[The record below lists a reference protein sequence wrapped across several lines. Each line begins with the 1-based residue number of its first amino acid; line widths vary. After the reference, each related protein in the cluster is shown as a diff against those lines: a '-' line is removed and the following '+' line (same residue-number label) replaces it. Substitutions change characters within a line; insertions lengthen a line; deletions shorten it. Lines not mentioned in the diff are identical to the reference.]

1 VETTNGTTSNK
12 PAKKKTAMN
21 DKMIVVIFDNEKK
34 AYEGA
39 KALKDLHAEGSITLY
54 ANAVI
59 AKDAS
64 GKVIVKETADQG
76 PLGTGVG
83 LITGSLIG
91 LLGGPVGVA
100 LGAGAGTFGG
110 MLYDF
115 AKVGVGEDFID
126 EVAQNLQPGKVAV
139 VAEVWEEWVMPVDTR
154 MEAAGGAVFRWAR
167 EEVLDSQIER
177 DAAALKAE
185 VADLKAEHARADR
198 EAKAKLQ
205 AKISAAN
212 AKLQAT
218 QERAKAAAE
227 ATKQEMDAK
236 IKSLKEQVA
245 KAQGAAKAK
254 LEARIAEIQSEYKRR
269 ANKLHQ
275 AWELTK
281 EALA

>member
-1 VETTNGTTSNK
+1 
-12 PAKKKTAMN
+12 MN

-59 AKDAS
+59 TKDAN
-64 GKVIVKETADQG
+64 GKMIVKQTADQG

-115 AKVGVGEDFID
+115 ARVGVGEDFID

-139 VAEVWEEWVMPVDTR
+139 GAEVWEEWVMPVDTR
-154 MEAAGGAVFRWAR
+154 MEAAGGAVFRR
-167 EEVLDSQIER
+167 ERGEVLDSQIER

-185 VADLKAEHARADR
+185 VADLKAEHARAHR
-198 EAKAKLQ
+198 EAKAKLQAKIQ

-236 IKSLKEQVA
+236 IKSLEEQVA
-245 KAQGAAKAK
+245 KAQGAAKAQ
-254 LEARIAEIQSEYKRR
+254 LEARIAEVQSEYKRR

>member
-1 VETTNGTTSNK
+1 
-12 PAKKKTAMN
+12 MN
-21 DKMIVVIFDNEKK
+21 DKMIVVIFDDEKK
-34 AYEGA
+34 AYEGI

-54 ANAVI
+54 ASAVI
-59 AKDAS
+59 AKEAD
-64 GKVIVKETADQG
+64 GKLTVKQAADSG

-83 LITGSLIG
+83 LLTGSLIG

-100 LGAGAGTFGG
+100 IGAGAGTFGG
-110 MLYDF
+110 MLYDLG
-115 AKVGVGEDFID
+115 KLGVGEDYLG
-126 EVAQNLQPGKVAV
+126 EVGQHLQAGKVAV
-139 VAEVWEEWVMPVDTR
+139 VAEVGEEWVTPVDTS
-154 MEAAGGAVFRWAR
+154 MEAAGGVVFRRAR
-167 EEVLDSQIER
+167 GEVVDSQIAR

-185 VADLKAEHARADR
+185 VADLKAEHARAR
-198 EAKAKLQ
+198 QERKAKLQ
-205 AKISAAN
+205 TKITAAK

-245 KAQGAAKAK
+245 KAQGAVKAQ
-254 LEARIAEIQSEYKRR
+254 LEARIAEVQSEYKRR

>member
-1 VETTNGTTSNK
+1 
-12 PAKKKTAMN
+12 MN

-54 ANAVI
+54 ASAVI

-64 GKVIVKETADQG
+64 GMVIVKQAADQG
-76 PLGTGVG
+76 PQGTGVG

-91 LLGGPVGVA
+91 LLGGPVGLA

-139 VAEVWEEWVMPVDTR
+139 VAEVWEEWVMPVDAR
-154 MEAAGGAVFRWAR
+154 MEAVGGAVFRRAR
-167 EEVLDSQIER
+167 EEVVDSQNER
-177 DAAALKAE
+177 DAAALEAE
-185 VADLKAEHARADR
+185 VADLKAEHARAHG

-218 QERAKAAAE
+218 QERTKAAAE
-227 ATKQEMDAK
+227 AKKQEMDAK

-254 LEARIAEIQSEYKRR
+254 LEARIAWIQADNKRR